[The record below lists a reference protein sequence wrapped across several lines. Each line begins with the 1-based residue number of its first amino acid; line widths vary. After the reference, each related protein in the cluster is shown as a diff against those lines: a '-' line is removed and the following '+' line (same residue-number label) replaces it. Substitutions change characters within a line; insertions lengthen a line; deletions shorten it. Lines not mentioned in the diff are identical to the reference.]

1 MVWGRRLGFAALAG
15 LCLAPAPAAAQGRV
29 IDAWKGVVLNCGP
42 GTEVGW
48 ADRICK
54 LLIGAMR
61 KRADAAKI
69 PFVAVPTF
77 SDDATLDRRAGEEGL
92 DLFQLLHV
100 RFEVSP
106 PTGSLKSRSLTLVLR
121 GLSTGPLAATRSEGP
136 YKILSYMPMI
146 TINEAEA
153 AATAPKVAETLS
165 ELFFVPM
172 SKASP

>member
-1 MVWGRRLGFAALAG
+1 MLRRALRLATLAG
-15 LCLAPAPAAAQGRV
+15 LCLAPAMASAQGRV

-42 GTEVGW
+42 GTEVAW

-61 KRADAAKI
+61 KRADDAKI

-77 SDDATLDRRAGEEGL
+77 SDDATLDRRAGAEGL
-92 DLFQLLHV
+92 DVFQILHV

-121 GLSTGPLAATRSEGP
+121 ALSAGPLAALRSEGP
-136 YKILSYMPMI
+136 YKVLIYMPMI

-153 AATAPKVAETLS
+153 AATAPKVAETLAD
-165 ELFFVPM
+165 LFFVPM
-172 SKASP
+172 TKAAR